1 MERETG
7 IEPATNS
14 LEGCDSAIELL
25 PPTLLN
31 ITQDQA
37 ADRPFQRVCATC
49 FLSNLAPPLRLGRS
63 RSSQPGGR
71 IAAPSPAPDLGLEF
85 LPVRTL
91 PGVPDTRSTRES
103 LPSSSG
109 AWSLVSGRPRSNNAS
124 TSRARFLPIKIVPA
138 IGRDR
143 QHAEML

>member
-37 ADRPFQRVCATC
+37 ADRPFQRACAT
-49 FLSNLAPPLRLGRS
+49 FLSTDPAPLPQPGQS

-71 IAAPSPAPDLGLEF
+71 IAAPSPAPDLGLEI

-91 PGVPDTRSTRES
+91 PAVPDTRSTRES

-109 AWSLVSGRPRSNNAS
+109 A
-124 TSRARFLPIKIVPA
+124 
-138 IGRDR
+138 
-143 QHAEML
+143 